1 MFRRTP
7 ITRRNAP
14 EARAAQREAEKAANL
29 AALCVP
35 ARTLHTA
42 TYGGTVS
49 GDAVEKQGAVV
60 SEAYR
65 RLVAALPCKVCGIA
79 GISQAA
85 HPNTN
90 KGAGL
95 KTDDRECFPLC
106 CDQPGRVGCHPKFD
120 QGALFTK
127 AVRRELEPVWG
138 ADTRRA
144 IKAAGTWPK
153 NLPEWSET

>member
-1 MFRRTP
+1 MLRRQS
-7 ITRRNAP
+7 P
-14 EARAAQREAEKAANL
+14 ESRAADRAAQKAANM

-35 ARTLHTA
+35 SRALARGS
-42 TYGGTVS
+42 YGGTTA
-49 GDAVEKQGAVV
+49 GPAPKEDALT

-85 HPNTN
+85 HPNTG

-127 AVRRELEPVWG
+127 AVRRELEPAWG
-138 ADTRRA
+138 ADTRRT
-144 IKAAGTWPK
+144 IKAAGLWPK
-153 NLPEWSET
+153 GVPEWSEE

>member
-1 MFRRTP
+1 MLSRTPMTRRTL
-7 ITRRNAP
+7 T

-29 AALCVP
+29 AALCTP

-49 GDAVEKQGAVV
+49 GDAVDKQGAVV
-60 SEAYR
+60 SEPYR

-85 HPNTN
+85 HPNTG
-90 KGAGL
+90 KGQGL

-138 ADTRRA
+138 ADTRRT